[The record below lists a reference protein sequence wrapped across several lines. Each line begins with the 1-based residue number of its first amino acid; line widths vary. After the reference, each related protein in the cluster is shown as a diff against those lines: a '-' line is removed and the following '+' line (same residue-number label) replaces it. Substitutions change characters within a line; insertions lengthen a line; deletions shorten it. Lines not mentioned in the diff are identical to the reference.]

1 MPWAFE
7 KAGFT
12 QTVFIMV
19 LCGIM
24 CYYTAYLCIKAAEKA
39 RGKSEKTAGPGLP
52 EFQVSYSLL
61 SHTWRIIKI
70 RRLSRF

>member
-52 EFQVSYSLL
+52 EFQVNYSLL
-61 SHTWRIIKI
+61 T
-70 RRLSRF
+70 LV

>member
-39 RGKSEKTAGPGLP
+39 RGKSEKTSGPGLP
-52 EFQVSYSLL
+52 EFQVSYFQNLL
-61 SHTWRIIKI
+61 FT
-70 RRLSRF
+70 LSVIDCYIQEQ